1 MRLVIFG
8 VSNLIGHYLDCA
20 LALGLTPSRIVMN
33 MPEVVRA
40 RTRSV
45 HDRVK
50 CLAQPP
56 EIIQMEDFSP
66 RQGECYF
73 IGTTSP
79 GRRQL
84 VEDIRSRFG
93 ITCCQLVHPAACIS
107 PHATLAE
114 GVYVSAYSVVGPG
127 ADIGEHAFISA
138 QVHVGHDTIVEP
150 YARLLGGCNV
160 AGHVRIGR
168 SATIGM
174 GATVIEELEVGAE
187 AWVAAGAVVLQDVP
201 PRVLVA
207 GVPAKLKKNLQA
219 PMPPGVTHS
228 R

>member
-33 MPEVVRA
+33 MPEVVRP

-50 CLAQPP
+50 LLAQPP
-56 EIIQMEDFSP
+56 EVIQMKDFSP
-66 RQGECYF
+66 RRDECYF
-73 IGTTSP
+73 IGTTSS
-79 GRRQL
+79 GRHQL
-84 VEDIRSRFG
+84 VEDIRSLFG
-93 ITCCQLVHPAACIS
+93 ITCCRLVHPAACIS
-107 PHATLAE
+107 PHANLAE
-114 GVYVSAYSVVGPG
+114 GVYISAFSVVGPG
-127 ADIGEHAFISA
+127 AEIGEHVFLSA

-150 YARLLGGCNV
+150 YARLLGGCKV
-160 AGHVRIGR
+160 AGHVRIGH

-187 AWVAAGAVVLQDVP
+187 ACVAAGAVVIRDVP
-201 PRVLVA
+201 ARVLVA
-207 GVPAKLKKNLQA
+207 GVPAEFKKNL
-219 PMPPGVTHS
+219 
-228 R
+228 